1 MAKEK
6 QPPYICHIFICTHDR
21 GGRKEACADHES
33 PAMRQI
39 VKQEIKERGWK
50 GRVRV
55 SPCGCVGM
63 CEDGP
68 VVLLYPQKICFTEV
82 SLDDMHQI
90 LSRVEGIVRSSPMET
105 KG

>member
-1 MAKEK
+1 
-6 QPPYICHIFICTHDR
+6 
-21 GGRKEACADHES
+21 
-33 PAMRQI
+33 MRQI
-39 VKQEIKERGWK
+39 LKQEIKNRGWK

-68 VVLLYPQKICFTEV
+68 VVLMYPQKICFTEV
-82 SLDDMHQI
+82 SLDDIHQI
-90 LSRVEGIVRSSPMET
+90 LSRVEEVLKSRPVTT